1 MTFALS
7 KLLWALVQPGNLLLI
22 LLVCGSV
29 GLLAKRRRL
38 GTALV
43 ASSAAGFLAIAL
55 LPIGQWLLIPLENR
69 FPPVE
74 EVPERIDGMV
84 VLGGSLDA
92 EVSMSRRQA
101 ALREA
106 AERLTGAIELARA
119 RPNARLIF
127 SGGIGR
133 LTGEA
138 SEAVAVEQF
147 WRAQGVPSARVTFE
161 RESRNTYENAGLSK
175 RVADPQVGERWLLVT
190 SAAHMPRAVG
200 VFRAI
205 GWPVIAYP
213 VDFRTTG
220 RLELRELVDGWLQLD
235 FSERLIELDQAARSW
250 IGLVTYRLMGR
261 TDALLPAP

>member
-22 LLVCGSV
+22 LLVCGAV

-38 GTALV
+38 GTPLV
-43 ASSAAGFLAIAL
+43 AFSAAGFLAIAL
-55 LPIGQWLLIPLENR
+55 LPIGQWLLIPLESR

-74 EVPERIDGMV
+74 KVPERIDGIV
-84 VLGGSLDA
+84 VLGGSIDP
-92 EVSMSRRQA
+92 EISISRRQA
-101 ALREA
+101 ALSES

-119 RPNARLIF
+119 RPEARLIF

-133 LTGEA
+133 LAGEA

-147 WRAQGVPSARVTFE
+147 WRVQGAPSERMEFE
-161 RESRNTYENAGLSK
+161 SASRNTYENAVLSK
-175 RVADPQVGERWLLVT
+175 RLADPQAGERWLLVT

-205 GWPVIAYP
+205 GWPVMAYP

-220 RLELRELVDGWLQLD
+220 RLELRELLDGWLQLD
-235 FSERLIELDQAARSW
+235 FSGRLIELDQAARSW
-250 IGLVTYRLMGR
+250 IGLLAYRLMGR